1 MAENVKAGV
10 GTAQVGVQVGAQAGV
25 QTGAQVGVQ
34 HGVQSGAQNGTKSA
48 AEMSRA
54 EQEAREAGAVLVEIY
69 DQVYQL
75 RGTDPEYIQRL
86 ATVVDKKMRAVSA
99 HGATVDSLRV
109 AVLAALNI
117 ADELIAL
124 RSRFDTLNGSLNQAQ
139 STVRTRTGSLAG
151 MLDEVLAERKAG

>member
-1 MAENVKAGV
+1 MAENVNTAGN
-10 GTAQVGVQVGAQAGV
+10 A
-25 QTGAQVGVQ
+25 TGNA
-34 HGVQSGAQNGTKSA
+34 AKSA

-54 EQEAREAGAVLVEIY
+54 EQEAREAGAVLVDIY

-75 RGTDPEYIQRL
+75 RGTDPEHIHRL
-86 ATVVDKKMRAVSA
+86 AALVDKKMRAVSA

-117 ADELIAL
+117 ADELVAL
-124 RSRFDTLNGSLNQAQ
+124 RTRFDTLSGSLNQAQ
-139 STVRTRTGSLAG
+139 SAVRTRTGSLAG